1 MSNPES
7 RCQVVGVQV
16 GTAQPLQVSDER
28 WEMSGIR
35 KHGVA
40 GRIAVRSLG
49 LVGDEQADL
58 TVHGGLSKAVYA
70 YPLEHYEFWRAEQR
84 ALDLAGALPYGSLG
98 ENLTITGLLEESL
111 YVGDALRF
119 PDCVL
124 RVTQPRAPC
133 HKFIAVMRDP
143 KAAVKMMQS
152 RFSGFYLAVETPGSL
167 AAGEFFEVRPGPR
180 ETPLMA
186 LFMAGRPRTR

>member
-1 MSNPES
+1 MSNPAS
-7 RCQVVGVQV
+7 ACQVVSVQV

-35 KHGVA
+35 KLGVA
-40 GRIAVRSLG
+40 GRVAVHSLG

-84 ALDLAGALPYGSLG
+84 ALGRSGVLPYGSLG
-98 ENLTITGLLEESL
+98 ENLTVTGLLEASL
-111 YVGDALRF
+111 YVGDTLHF

-152 RFSGFYLAVETPGSL
+152 GFSGFYLAMDAPGSL
-167 AAGEFFEVRPGPR
+167 EAGEFFEVRPGPR
-180 ETPLMA
+180 QTPLMT
-186 LFMAGRPRTR
+186 LFMAGRSRTR